1 MHFIV
6 LYEEDS
12 IIVFAHHVGNHTEV
26 HCSLLFHTILDQNEV
41 RRFPENYI
49 RVWTLPEKNLLP
61 NLTAGF
67 VDWDASYGASI
78 YT

>member
-1 MHFIV
+1 MRLIV
-6 LYEEDS
+6 LHEEDS
-12 IIVFAHHVGNHTEV
+12 IIVVAQYVDSHTEMQR
-26 HCSLLFHTILDQNEV
+26 SLLFHTILDQNEV